1 MIEKEVRLSRIQI
14 LDEREPQAA
23 QYGQTVVNLALCLV
37 ENLQVVGQLNDY
49 PVRLNPDAD
58 ASKVF
63 ADVNSILGNEG
74 FPPVPPA
81 VLDKTQAIRLT
92 DATILTKARW
102 NVTSAVEVRRRLL
115 AREPSGDLL
124 ILADQQL
131 AAARTAVALLE
142 APSPAGIYKETR
154 FNLVDIRPSGVILV
168 RLRKCYCSGGE
179 VIRPPQYHRFV
190 LTPGKNHA
198 ATFAVVNANLAQGL
212 GFPTMTTLDME
223 RILRLA
229 A

>member
-14 LDEREPQAA
+14 LDEREPLAA
-23 QYGQTVVNLALCLV
+23 QYGQTVLNLALCLV
-37 ENLQVVGQLNDY
+37 ENGQVVVQLNDY

-131 AAARTAVALLE
+131 AAAR
-142 APSPAGIYKETR
+142 S
-154 FNLVDIRPSGVILV
+154 
-168 RLRKCYCSGGE
+168 
-179 VIRPPQYHRFV
+179 
-190 LTPGKNHA
+190 A
-198 ATFAVVNANLAQGL
+198 A
-212 GFPTMTTLDME
+212 
-223 RILRLA
+223 
-229 A
+229 